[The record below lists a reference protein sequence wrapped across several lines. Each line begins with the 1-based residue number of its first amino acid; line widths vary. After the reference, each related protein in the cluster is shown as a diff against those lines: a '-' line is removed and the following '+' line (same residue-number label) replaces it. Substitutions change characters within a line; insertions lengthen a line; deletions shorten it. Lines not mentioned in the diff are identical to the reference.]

1 MGDHGGPPVRVL
13 EVVAD
18 SLHISVPPDLT
29 SSVEQIGGTV
39 LADDSP
45 AGINLANNVKHCS
58 GFQ

>member
-1 MGDHGGPPVRVL
+1 MRIL

-18 SLHISVPPDLT
+18 SLHISVSPDLT

-45 AGINLANNVKHCS
+45 AGINLANNIKHCS